1 MRAEFDEDNSTKGN
15 YETPGEY
22 FDHVK
27 KLVYTRV
34 RIAPMEM
41 IFTMTLSVGGISW
54 LVSAVGLGSTAAAL
68 LAWSVDE
75 EDAVEAFKSVPDGW
89 PD

>member
-1 MRAEFDEDNSTKGN
+1 MRP
-15 YETPGEY
+15 YEY
-22 FDHVK
+22 FDYGK
-27 KLVYTRV
+27 ELVYTRV

-54 LVSAVGLGSTAAAL
+54 LVSAVGLGSIAAAL

-75 EDAVEAFKSVPDGW
+75 EDVLEALKSVPDGW
-89 PD
+89 LH

>member
-1 MRAEFDEDNSTKGN
+1 MRP
-15 YETPGEY
+15 YEY
-22 FDHVK
+22 FDRVK
-27 KLVYTRV
+27 ELVYTRV

-54 LVSAVGLGSTAAAL
+54 LVSVVGLGSIAAAL

-75 EDAVEAFKSVPDGW
+75 EDVLEALKSVPDGW
-89 PD
+89 PH